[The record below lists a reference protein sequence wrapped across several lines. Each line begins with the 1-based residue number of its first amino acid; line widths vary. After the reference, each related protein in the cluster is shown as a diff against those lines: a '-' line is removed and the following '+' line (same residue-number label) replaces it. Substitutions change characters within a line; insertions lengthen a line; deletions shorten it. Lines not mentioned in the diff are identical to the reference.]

1 MLSRVISACAL
12 IVAWQAVAQEPIPA
26 VYKAH
31 ELSFHYRSSSY
42 SYPCHELQQRV
53 ATLLQAVG
61 ARDDID
67 VDVLD
72 CAPSLGTQD
81 RSIDPVLERDR
92 RDPWDRA
99 GDNRFPEFGRPDSGR
114 GQAARIRVRLM
125 FPVAVTPEVLAEI
138 ERDKSRRELVSRVT
152 RNPAAA
158 FNDPIVFAARRQEV
172 TLSRQSIRL
181 KPEDCNLL
189 DQLNTQV
196 FRKLQVR
203 ATSRRLDCNPR
214 MFSHIPPQLTVETL
228 LPTGALMPMPAP
240 ENKSVPA
247 GSSDNPAPEEDQ
259 PRVP

>member
-1 MLSRVISACAL
+1 M
-12 IVAWQAVAQEPIPA
+12 VAWQALAQEPIPA

-72 CAPSLGTQD
+72 CDPSPGTEG
-81 RSIDPVLERDR
+81 RSVSERDR

-99 GDNRFPEFGRPDSGR
+99 RDNRFPEFGGPDTGR

-172 TLSRQSIRL
+172 TLSRQSIRV

-189 DQLNTQV
+189 DQLNAQV

-228 LPTGALMPMPAP
+228 LPTGALLPMPAP
-240 ENKSVPA
+240 ENKNVPA
-247 GSSDNPAPEEDQ
+247 GSSDNPAPQENQ